1 MKDSLMYHCASAF
14 LANLGSLIFKT
25 FWHVAPSSLIHSAQH
40 HPFPSPLFKISASTP
55 EYTYFILQLSVTRF
69 SALLMKFSHI
79 MRNFAPTALAIA
91 QDSYKEDYFRIIIEK
106 YCASEK
112 IKPK

>member
-1 MKDSLMYHCASAF
+1 
-14 LANLGSLIFKT
+14 
-25 FWHVAPSSLIHSAQH
+25 
-40 HPFPSPLFKISASTP
+40 
-55 EYTYFILQLSVTRF
+55 
-69 SALLMKFSHI
+69 MKFSHI

-112 IKPK
+112 IKPKQKLCEMDYVTGKFMKECKLRY